1 MRCIISYMGYV
12 FLLIAS
18 FAGITKMAAM
28 KGCGKVCPGAYNSVR
43 INAFRSLLCAAVALA
58 VFLASGARAEKEEW
72 WLWLISG
79 VSNAAMMFAWLLCSE
94 RIGLV
99 FVESFCMLGSVAIPL
114 FLAPVL
120 YEGEAVNARQWAGAA
135 CLLAALALLFA
146 KRKNAAAA
154 RGGETKE
161 FSGNIPERAAAQT
174 EKTSAERRKAA
185 AITAAYIALLV
196 LSNAGVSITQKL
208 YPVRAGKEY
217 APFFNLMT
225 FFVVCACFLAALLAG
240 KAFAGKRLLPENA
253 ASGKKLA
260 AFVSVAA
267 VMIYVYSFFATL
279 AAEAL
284 PSAVYYPLARGVSML
299 LTVLCDSIVFRQ
311 KITENVWAALAFI
324 FAAIALTSL

>member
-1 MRCIISYMGYV
+1 M
-12 FLLIAS
+12 LIAS

-79 VSNAAMMFAWLLCSE
+79 ASNAAMMFAWLLCSE

-135 CLLAALALLFA
+135 CLLAAPALLFA

-154 RGGETKE
+154 RGGEKKE
-161 FSGNIPERAAAQT
+161 FSGNSPERAAAQT
-174 EKTSAERRKAA
+174 EKTAAERRKAA
-185 AITAAYIALLV
+185 AITAAYIVLLV

-208 YPVRAGKEY
+208 YPARTGKEY

-311 KITENVWAALAFI
+311 KITGNVWAALAFI

>member
-1 MRCIISYMGYV
+1 MGYV

-79 VSNAAMMFAWLLCSE
+79 ASNAAMMFAWLLCSE

-99 FVESFCMLGSVAIPL
+99 FVETFCMLGSVAIPL

-135 CLLAALALLFA
+135 CLLAAPALLFA
-146 KRKNAAAA
+146 KRKNAVAA

-161 FSGNIPERAAAQT
+161 FSGNSPERAAAQT
-174 EKTSAERRKAA
+174 EKTAAERSKAA
-185 AITAAYIALLV
+185 AITAAYIVLLV

-208 YPVRAGKEY
+208 YPARTGKEY

-225 FFVVCACFLAALLAG
+225 FFAVCACFLAALLAE

-267 VMIYVYSFFATL
+267 VMIYVYSFCATL

-311 KITENVWAALAFI
+311 KITGNVWAALAFI

>member
-1 MRCIISYMGYV
+1 
-12 FLLIAS
+12 
-18 FAGITKMAAM
+18 MAAM

-79 VSNAAMMFAWLLCSE
+79 ASNAAMMFAWLLCSE

-146 KRKNAAAA
+146 KRKNAAA
-154 RGGETKE
+154 RDGETKE

-174 EKTSAERRKAA
+174 ERTSAERRKAA
-185 AITAAYIALLV
+185 AITAAYIVLLV

-311 KITENVWAALAFI
+311 KITGNVWAALAFI

>member
-146 KRKNAAAA
+146 KRKNAAA
-154 RGGETKE
+154 RDGETKE

-174 EKTSAERRKAA
+174 EKTAAERRKAA

-299 LTVLCDSIVFRQ
+299 LTVLCDLIVFRQ
-311 KITENVWAALAFI
+311 KITGNVWAALAFI

>member
-79 VSNAAMMFAWLLCSE
+79 VSNAAMMFAWLLSSE

-146 KRKNAAAA
+146 KRKNAAA

-161 FSGNIPERAAAQT
+161 LSENIPERAAAQT
-174 EKTSAERRKAA
+174 EKTAAERRKAA
-185 AITAAYIALLV
+185 AITAAYIVLLV

-240 KAFAGKRLLPENA
+240 KTFAGKRLLPENA

-311 KITENVWAALAFI
+311 KITGNVWAALAFI

>member
-1 MRCIISYMGYV
+1 MGYV

-28 KGCGKVCPGAYNSVR
+28 KGCGKVCPGAYNSMR

-79 VSNAAMMFAWLLCSE
+79 ASNAAMMFAWLLCSE

-120 YEGEAVNARQWAGAA
+120 YEGEAVNAWQWAGAA
-135 CLLAALALLFA
+135 CLLAAPALLFA
-146 KRKNAAAA
+146 KRKNAVTA

-161 FSGNIPERAAAQT
+161 FFGNSPERAAAQT
-174 EKTSAERRKAA
+174 EKTATERRKAA
-185 AITAAYIALLV
+185 AITAAYIVLLV

-208 YPVRAGKEY
+208 YPARTGKEY

-311 KITENVWAALAFI
+311 KITGNVWAALAFI